1 MNLNGFDVR
10 FSYDST
16 KLQPSNLKTNEIT
29 NNTLEYFEFEQEF
42 KQALQY
48 STIPYEGEGDGIRGT
63 IAFRPPVSESE
74 HIIDKEGIGKVV
86 NTDGGVLLG
95 KMSFQM
101 TADVFDVGWFH
112 LVENSEEYPH
122 TGIKI
127 NIDGIKNY
135 QAQSTFRFTDETLS
149 KDASLSNLILST
161 SQVNGEVTEK
171 EYELIPTFNKDT
183 LNYELTL
190 LEDIDAMKIKAI
202 QNEAKST
209 MKVKLP
215 KMDEEKEI
223 QNNIPLE
230 FILNEL
236 GEEDTKITVMVT
248 AEDGKTKKEYT
259 ITIKR
264 PYATIKGSIH
274 TINKNDMHIADIKL
288 YDNKEKI
295 DWENLDG
302 HDELNLIET
311 ARKIKSNEDGTYEIK
326 VIPGTYDILI
336 DKKGYLDYIVTGAVS
351 NENNE
356 IDLGN
361 IELIPGDVNKDGI
374 IEGEDLTCINI
385 YYDVGEIGTDNN
397 QSYDLNED
405 GIIEGE
411 DLTYINIYYDTMKT
425 VKKY

>member
-1 MNLNGFDVR
+1 MR
-10 FSYDST
+10 FSYDGT
-16 KLQPSNLKTNEIT
+16 KVQPSNLKTNEIT
-29 NNTLEYFEFEQEF
+29 NNTLEYFEFEEEF

-48 STIPYEGEGDGIRGT
+48 STIPYEGEGEGIRGT

-101 TADVFDVGWFH
+101 TADVFDVEWFH
-112 LVENSEEYPH
+112 LVENEEDYPH

-127 NIDGIKNY
+127 NINGIKNY
-135 QAQSTFRFTDETLS
+135 QAQYTFRFTDEILS
-149 KDASLSNLILST
+149 KDASLSNLILSR
-161 SQVNGEVTEK
+161 SQEDEEIIDK
-171 EYELIPTFNKDT
+171 EYELTPTFNKDI

-190 LEDIDAMKIKAI
+190 LEDVDIMKIKAT
-202 QNEAKST
+202 QNDTKAT

-215 KMDEEKEI
+215 KIDEEKEI
-223 QNNIPLE
+223 QNNVPLE
-230 FILNEL
+230 ILLNEL
-236 GEEDTKITVMVT
+236 GEEDTKVTIIVT

-264 PYATIKGSIH
+264 PFGTIKGSIH
-274 TINKNDMHIADIKL
+274 TINADDIHIADVKL
-288 YDNKEKI
+288 YDNKEQI
-295 DWENLDG
+295 DWENLEG
-302 HDELNLIET
+302 HDEIDLIET
-311 ARKIKSNEDGTYEIK
+311 ATNIKTKEDGNYEIK
-326 VIPGTYDILI
+326 VIPGTYDVLM
-336 DKKGYLDYIVTGAVS
+336 DKKGYLDYIVTEIAI
-351 NENNE
+351 NQNDE

-361 IELIPGDVNKDGI
+361 IQLIPGDVNKDGI
-374 IEGEDLTCINI
+374 VEAEDLTCINI
-385 YYDVGEIGTDNN
+385 YYDVGETEADYEEA
-397 QSYDLNED
+397 YDLNED

>member
-1 MNLNGFDVR
+1 MR

-16 KLQPSNLKTNEIT
+16 KLQPSNLKTNEKT
-29 NNTLEYFEFEQEF
+29 NNTLEYFEFEEEF

-48 STIPYEGEGDGIRGT
+48 STIPYEGEGEGIRGT

-112 LVENSEEYPH
+112 LVENKEDYPH

-135 QAQSTFRFTDETLS
+135 QAQSTFRFTDEILS
-149 KDASLSNLILST
+149 KDASLSNLMLST
-161 SQVNGEVTEK
+161 SQVDGEVTEK
-171 EYELIPTFNKDT
+171 EYKLTPTFNKDT

-190 LEDIDAMKIKAI
+190 LEDIDTMKLKAI
-202 QNEAKST
+202 QNDAKAT

-215 KMDEEKEI
+215 KIDEEKEI

-230 FILNEL
+230 FTLNKL
-236 GEEDTKITVMVT
+236 GEEDTKITIIVT
-248 AEDGKTKKEYT
+248 AENGKTTKEYT

-274 TINKNDMHIADIKL
+274 TINVNDMHIADIKL

-295 DWENLDG
+295 DWENLQG
-302 HDELNLIET
+302 HDELDLIET
-311 ARKIKSNEDGTYEIK
+311 ITTVKTNEDGTYEIK
-326 VIPGTYDILI
+326 VIPGTYDVLI
-336 DKKGYLDYIVTGAVS
+336 DKKGYLDYIVTEIAI

-374 IEGEDLTCINI
+374 VEGEDLTYITI
-385 YYDVGEIGTDNN
+385 YYDVIEGEQSYDE
-397 QSYDLNED
+397 SYDLNED

-425 VKKY
+425 ITKY